1 MESTTRLSEENKKK
15 PGFTESTL
23 KLIAIVTMAIDHVG
37 AGILERMITWYGFYT
52 LKTKEQIE
60 KWMAVHGHIYYTDM
74 VLRSIG
80 RVAFPIFCFM
90 IVEGFFHT
98 RNRFKYAARL
108 FMFGIISEIPFDLML
123 KGRMFDFGYQNVYFT
138 LGLGLLSIWVM
149 EKVASPE
156 KFKNCHIIVKGIIMV
171 ITVAVFGVLAELMMT
186 DYGAFGVLAIS
197 VMYVIRRF
205 VKKAT
210 NKWIFLTGIFSLMIS
225 NPVEGFAA
233 LATPFVAKYNGE
245 RGLKLKYLF
254 YAFYPVHLLII
265 YLITRMLGFWT

>member
-1 MESTTRLSEENKKK
+1 MESTKPLSEENKKK
-15 PGFTESTL
+15 PGITESTL

-37 AGILERMITWYGFYT
+37 AGLLERMIKWYGFYT
-52 LKTKEQIE
+52 LETEEQME
-60 KWMAVHGHIYYTDM
+60 KWMAVHGHLYYIDM

-138 LGLGLLSIWVM
+138 LCLGLLSIWALERITSL
-149 EKVASPE
+149 EKL
-156 KFKNCHIIVKGIIMV
+156 KNCHIIVKGIIMV

-197 VMYVIRRF
+197 VMYVMRRF
-205 VKKAT
+205 VKKAM
-210 NKWIFLTGIFSLMIS
+210 NKWIFLSGIFSLMIS
-225 NPVEGFAA
+225 NPFEGFAA
-233 LATPFVAKYNGE
+233 LATPFVVKYNGE

-254 YAFYPVHLLII
+254 YAFYPVHLFII